1 LLFKGFVSKM
11 RAALSTSRSRLIPV
25 VLALTAATA
34 FAISVQ
40 TAWWSIAEVAI
51 GPFGSRH
58 CFSGECRAS
67 GLAWIGGSEMWMR
80 SAVAARAAGYIA
92 MFVLLMFAGAVA
104 AKRQPKLIARGCI
117 AAILTAAATGAY
129 FAAAFPGLGGAGV
142 SHGLFM
148 FVAAVV
154 LGVAAVVVWLR
165 RSVA

>member
-1 LLFKGFVSKM
+1 M

-40 TAWWSIAEVAI
+40 VAWWSVAEVSI

-58 CFSGECRAS
+58 CFGGECRSS

-80 SAVAARAAGYIA
+80 SALAARAAGYIA

-104 AKRQPKLIARGCI
+104 AKRTPNLVARGC
-117 AAILTAAATGAY
+117 LTAIITATAAGAY
-129 FAAAFPGLGGAGV
+129 FAAAFPGLGGASV
-142 SHGLFM
+142 AHGLFL
-148 FVAAVV
+148 FVAGVV

-165 RSVA
+165 RPVA